1 MSIWI
6 VSSVRIRERER
17 FDIWI
22 VSSVSHNWQTCLFM
36 CVMVDQR
43 EALAV
48 TTRLTDTVYLVGPIA
63 ETFMFTSLVLLHW
76 NAWEYWYS
84 VGSNCSQGSY
94 YVQGLRAARLSTV
107 VIRVGSII
115 IQVPD
120 GLDSTLVIS
129 FISISY
135 IYTSNSPCSKL
146 QAPKSVTS
154 LFSFSGQKS
163 DKSIGLGARLQDF
176 YI

>member
-1 MSIWI
+1 MSTGCNCT
-6 VSSVRIRERER
+6 RE
-17 FDIWI
+17 I
-22 VSSVSHNWQTCLFM
+22 
-36 CVMVDQR
+36 
-43 EALAV
+43 
-48 TTRLTDTVYLVGPIA
+48 YYK
-63 ETFMFTSLVLLHW
+63 
-76 NAWEYWYS
+76 YWFS

-154 LFSFSGQKS
+154 LFFIFRPKS
-163 DKSIGLGARLQDF
+163 DKSIGLGQDF
-176 YI
+176 RFFIMYCIVNLK